1 MIENDINRS
10 KAFRL
15 RINFNL
21 KSLKNIGTEKSQIWL
36 TTTINGERVRIYTK
50 LLIKEEHW
58 LKKGKGEIGECAK
71 EDASFGNIILKE
83 NKAINKRLRK
93 IIEYC
98 QEYGTLVSE
107 NHLCNNPIEYSGT
120 AFKAFI
126 EDKIRGVEASYSKNP
141 KAFIKAY
148 IQRKSV
154 MTNRDTGR
162 KIANGTIYNHKN
174 ALKRIED
181 FCREKGLSFTWQ
193 IFNKRFEEIFT
204 EWLVG
209 KKYTQ
214 NTIAAQYSIIKVWL
228 TEAEKEGLITDK
240 SFHSYPTATHEVDNI
255 YLTEDE
261 IQRIYEIDFNSEEI
275 KNQIDPQSKIE
286 ESRDLFVVACWTG
299 LRYGDWKDLSK
310 ASLSDNSLTITTHKT
325 NKTVKIPFHPLVK
338 SILEKYDRKLPK
350 AVDKTRTLA
359 HIRLCGKFA
368 GIDQPTLIS
377 KVRGGKEVT
386 RKEPKYKFIMNHT
399 ARRSFAT
406 NMYLRKVPII
416 SIMAITGHT
425 TEANFMKYIKLTADE
440 HAEVI
445 AESFERDG
453 KL

>member
-1 MIENDINRS
+1 MIENEVSIDG
-10 KAFRL
+10 KFAMKVH
-15 RINFNL
+15 FNL
-21 KSLKNIGTEKSQIWL
+21 RKKKGSAKSQIWL
-36 TTTINGERVRIYTK
+36 TTTIGGERAQVYTGQRIEEKYWIKTSRTEVGERVRESEDFGHIQNLTN
-50 LLIKEEHW
+50 
-58 LKKGKGEIGECAK
+58 KKVNDE
-71 EDASFGNIILKE
+71 
-83 NKAINKRLRK
+83 LRK
-93 IIEYC
+93 ILGYC
-98 QEYGTLVSE
+98 HEYGLAVSQK
-107 NHLCNNPIEYSGT
+107 NLLANPLPHN
-120 AFKAFI
+120 KASFEDFI
-126 EDKIRGVEASYSKNP
+126 GHKIRGEEVKIRKEP
-141 KAFIKAY
+141 KSFILDY
-148 IQRKSV
+148 IERKSKQV
-154 MTNRDTGR
+154 NKNTGR
-162 KIANGTIYNHKN
+162 TIDKGTIYNHKN
-174 ALKRIED
+174 ALGRLEE
-181 FCREKGLSFTWQ
+181 FCKSKHCHLVWDL
-193 IFNKRFEEIFT
+193 FNSRFEENFT
-204 EWLVG
+204 AWMNEEDFSV
-209 KKYTQ
+209 
-214 NTIAAQYSIIKVWL
+214 NTIASQYSIIKVWL

-261 IQRIYEIDFNSEEI
+261 ILRIYEIDFNSEEI

-338 SILEKYDRKLPK
+338 AILKKYDRKLPK
-350 AVDKTRTLA
+350 AVDKTHTLA

-377 KVRGGKEVT
+377 KVKGGKEVT

-425 TEANFMKYIKLTADE
+425 TEANFMKYIKLTAEE

-445 AESFERDG
+445 AESFKKDE

>member
-1 MIENDINRS
+1 MNE
-10 KAFRL
+10 
-15 RINFNL
+15 
-21 KSLKNIGTEKSQIWL
+21 
-36 TTTINGERVRIYTK
+36 
-50 LLIKEEHW
+50 
-58 LKKGKGEIGECAK
+58 
-71 EDASFGNIILKE
+71 
-83 NKAINKRLRK
+83 
-93 IIEYC
+93 
-98 QEYGTLVSE
+98 
-107 NHLCNNPIEYSGT
+107 
-120 AFKAFI
+120 
-126 EDKIRGVEASYSKNP
+126 
-141 KAFIKAY
+141 
-148 IQRKSV
+148 
-154 MTNRDTGR
+154 
-162 KIANGTIYNHKN
+162 
-174 ALKRIED
+174 ED
-181 FCREKGLSFTWQ
+181 FS
-193 IFNKRFEEIFT
+193 
-204 EWLVG
+204 V
-209 KKYTQ
+209 
-214 NTIAAQYSIIKVWL
+214 NTIASQYSIIKVWL

-255 YLTEDE
+255 YLTEEE
-261 IQRIYEIDFNSEEI
+261 IQRIYEIDFNSDEI

-310 ASLSDNSLTITTHKT
+310 ASLSDNILTITTHKT
-325 NKTVKIPFHPLVK
+325 HKTVKIPFHPMVK
-338 SILEKYDRKLPK
+338 AIIKKYHGKLPK

-377 KVRGGKEVT
+377 KVRGGKDVT

-445 AESFERDG
+445 AESFENDE

>member
-228 TEAEKEGLITDK
+228 REAEESNFITDK
-240 SFHSYPTATHEVDNI
+240 AFHHYPTKCRDVENI

-261 IQRIYEIDFNSEEI
+261 LERLYNIDFSSEEI
-275 KNQIDPQSKIE
+275 REQIDPKSHIE
-286 ESRDLFVVACWTG
+286 ETRDLFIVACWTG
-299 LRYGDWKDLSK
+299 LRYSDWSNLSN
-310 ASLSDNSLTITTHKT
+310 ASFTEETMRVRTHKT
-325 NKTVKIPFHPLVK
+325 DKTVVIPLHPMVK
-338 SILEKYDRKLPK
+338 SIIEKYNGKLPRS
-350 AVDKTRTLA
+350 VDRSKTLR
-359 HIRLCGKFA
+359 HIRKCAEIA
-368 GIDQPTLIS
+368 GINKLVTLTRVI
-377 KVRGGKEVT
+377 GGKSIT
-386 RKEPKYKFIMNHT
+386 STKPKYEYIMNHT
-399 ARRSFAT
+399 ARRTFAT
-406 NMYLRKVPII
+406 LMYLKRVPSI

-425 TEANFMKYIKLTADE
+425 TEDNFLKYIKVSKEE
-440 HAEVI
+440 HAKIV
-445 AESFERDG
+445 AKAFTVR
-453 KL
+453 

>member
-1 MIENDINRS
+1 MITNEVNRN
-10 KAFRL
+10 KAFQL

-36 TTTINGERVRIYTK
+36 TTTINGKRVRIYTK

-71 EDASFGNIILKE
+71 EDASLGNIILKE
-83 NKAINKRLRK
+83 NKVINKQLRK
-93 IIEYC
+93 IIGYC

-107 NHLCNNPIEYSGT
+107 NHLCNNPIEYSGI

-141 KAFIKAY
+141 KAFIEAY

-181 FCREKGLSFTWQ
+181 FCKEKGLSFTWQ

-209 KKYTQ
+209 KEYTQ

-228 TEAEKEGLITDK
+228 REAEESNFITDK
-240 SFHSYPTATHEVDNI
+240 AFHHYPTKCRDVENI
-255 YLTEDE
+255 YLTENE
-261 IQRIYEIDFNSEEI
+261 LERLYNIDFSSEEI
-275 KNQIDPQSKIE
+275 REQIDPKSHIE
-286 ESRDLFVVACWTG
+286 ETRDLFIVACWTG
-299 LRYGDWKDLSK
+299 LRYSDWSNLSN
-310 ASLSDNSLTITTHKT
+310 ASFTEETMSVRTHKT
-325 NKTVKIPFHPLVK
+325 DKTVKIPLHPMVK
-338 SILEKYDRKLPK
+338 SIIEKYNGTLPRSVDRS
-350 AVDKTRTLA
+350 KTLR
-359 HIRLCGKFA
+359 HIRKCAEIA
-368 GIDQPTLIS
+368 GINELVTLT
-377 KVRGGKEVT
+377 KVRGGKSKT
-386 RKEPKYKFIMNHT
+386 STKPKYECIMNHT
-399 ARRSFAT
+399 ARRTFAT
-406 NMYLRKVPII
+406 LMYLKRVPSI

-425 TEANFMKYIKLTADE
+425 TEDNFLKYIKLSKEE
-440 HAEVI
+440 HAKIV
-445 AESFERDG
+445 ARAFTVR
-453 KL
+453 